1 MISLLSPAL
10 GARIYV
16 DPARSRQMGP
26 RMFRPGPESVARILA
41 AAGDLRTKDAEILTH
56 IVRVSLELGGGYG
69 NDWLGVCESLLP
81 GTLREIM
88 RLVTLGVVDLES
100 GLGSPNGIDT
110 DRVYFPSRSLIRT
123 VVQQLPPG
131 P

>member
-1 MISLLSPAL
+1 MITLLSPAL

-26 RMFRPGPESVARILA
+26 RMFRPGRESVARILV
-41 AAGDLRTKDAEILTH
+41 AAGDLNPKDREILSR
-56 IVRVSLELGGGYG
+56 IVSISLELGGGAG
-69 NDWLGVCESLLP
+69 NDWLGVWEKLLP
-81 GTLREIM
+81 GTLGEVM
-88 RLVTLGVVDLES
+88 RLVKLGVADLES
-100 GLGSPNGIDT
+100 GLGSPNGVDT

-123 VVQQLPPG
+123 VAQQLPPG